1 MRKFIVP
8 IIAAVSAISV
18 AAPAAAQRWAP
29 PAYNYQPYNYGRGYS
44 GHRFARE
51 MNNRV
56 ERIRG
61 DIREMAN
68 RRILSPREARSLEN
82 EAAGIQRRIWRDS
95 RNGIQPGEARRI
107 EERIRRLE
115 YRIHREA
122 SDWNGRPDRRR
133 Y

>member
-1 MRKFIVP
+1 MRKYLIPIV
-8 IIAAVSAISV
+8 AAASALTV
-18 AAPAAAQRWAP
+18 AAPAAAQWAP
-29 PAYNYQPYNYGRGYS
+29 PAYNYQPYNYGNGYN

-51 MNNRV
+51 MSNRV

-68 RRILSPREARSLEN
+68 RRILSPREARSLE
-82 EAAGIQRRIWRDS
+82 EQAGDVQRKIWRDS

-107 EERIRRLE
+107 EDRIRRLE
-115 YRIHREA
+115 YRVHREA

>member
-1 MRKFIVP
+1 MRKFLIPIV
-8 IIAAVSAISV
+8 AAVSTIGV
-18 AAPAAAQRWAP
+18 AAPAVAQQWAP
-29 PAYNYQPYNYGRGYS
+29 PAYNYQPYNYGRGYN

-61 DIREMAN
+61 DIRQMAA
-68 RRILSPREARSLEN
+68 RRILSPREARSLERQ
-82 EAAGIQRRIWRDS
+82 AADIQRKIWRDS

-107 EERIRRLE
+107 EDRIRRLE

-122 SDWNGRPDRRR
+122 TDWNNRPDRRR